1 MCPLSA
7 GPVAFSVF
15 GIEMRWYGIIIAV
28 AILLGISLA
37 NKRAERVGFPK
48 DLITDMALVV
58 IPAAV
63 IGARLYY
70 VVFEW
75 QHYANDPMQ
84 IFNIRAGG
92 LAIHGGLLF
101 GVISGIL
108 YAKWKKLEAWKLA
121 DAIAPVLP
129 LGQAIGRWGN
139 YINGE
144 AHGGPTDL
152 PWGIMV
158 DGVKVHPTFLYESI
172 GNILIFLYLIF
183 ILEKKKKFDGELICH
198 YGILYSIIRFF
209 IEGMRTD
216 SLMFL
221 GLRQAQLISIVI
233 IVICVILIAI
243 RKKQTKV

>member
-1 MCPLSA
+1 MCPL

-28 AILLGISLA
+28 AILLGISIA
-37 NKRAERVGFPK
+37 NKRAQRVGFEK
-48 DLITDMALVV
+48 DLITDMALIV
-58 IPAAV
+58 IPAAI

-101 GVISGIL
+101 GVISGVL
-108 YAKWKKLEAWKLA
+108 YAKWKKLDVWKLA

-139 YINGE
+139 YINKE

-158 DGVKVHPTFLYESI
+158 DGVKVHPTFLYESM
-172 GNILIFLYLIF
+172 GNILIFLYLLF

-198 YGILYSIIRFF
+198 YGILYSVIRFF
-209 IEGMRTD
+209 IEGLRTD
-216 SLMFL
+216 SLMFF
-221 GLRQAQLISIVI
+221 GLRQAQLISVAI
-233 IVICVILIAI
+233 IVLCIAI
-243 RKKQTKV
+243 LAFRKKQTKS